1 MEDFSQTFFG
11 IASKWDDAIEG
22 QIVKDNMD
30 ELKSLSVTELTFR
43 KKYDEIQDSKD
54 LIPDSDFVKAKIW
67 RPSDITDEKRT
78 IKEVEELNPYVKIVG
93 GDQSEQDWLQV
104 RVFCHSAEY
113 EQTPGRYIKIL
124 IMHEDS
130 ILGFCAIAS
139 DIPSMKPRDEYIGW
153 TKEIRMARNGA
164 GTLVNSAVGTTIA
177 PTQPL
182 GYNFLGGKLVATMLS
197 TQAIRDVWKQRYG
210 NALVG
215 ITTTSLYEQAKK
227 NSGSQYDGMEWC
239 WKKCGVSAGK
249 VPIKPDEKIY
259 KIWHDHL
266 KETQPEA
273 YAKMMTQKEGVNGPV
288 TSAKMRVLNMIF
300 DTAGIKAS
308 NYNHGF
314 ERGVYYSSFFENTK
328 DFLCGRITDEKQLK
342 LKPRLVGDVKSIIEW
357 WKPKAIDRYKKLK
370 ADGRINSEKLF
381 YNGMYKMEF
390 EQAKKRYFKDV
401 GR

>member
-1 MEDFSQTFFG
+1 MEDLSQTFFG
-11 IASKWDDAIEG
+11 MSSNWDDAKQG
-22 QIVKDNMD
+22 KIVKDNMD
-30 ELKSLSVTELTFR
+30 ELKRLTVTELTFR
-43 KKYDEIQDSKD
+43 KKYDEINSVENAF
-54 LIPDSDFVKAKIW
+54 INNSYAVKAKIW
-67 RPSDITDEKRT
+67 SPKDIDDEKGT
-78 IKEVEELNPYVKIVG
+78 IEEIEQLQPRVRIVSN
-93 GDQSEQDWLQV
+93 DQDEYDWLQI
-104 RVFCHSAEY
+104 RTFCHSAEY

-124 IMHEDS
+124 VLDEDR

-153 TKEIRMARNGA
+153 SKEIRMAREGN
-164 GTLVNSAVGTTIA
+164 GTLNNSAVGTTIA
-177 PTQPL
+177 PTQPF
-182 GYNFLGGKLVATMLS
+182 GYNFLGGKLVATLLS
-197 TQAIRDVWKQRYG
+197 TQSIRDVWKKRYDDVL
-210 NALVG
+210 AG

-227 NSGSQYDGMEWC
+227 NCGSQYDGMEWC

-249 VPIKPDEKIY
+249 VPIKPDEWIY
-259 KIWHDHL
+259 KEWHDHI

-328 DFLCGRITDEKQLK
+328 EFLCGKIKEKDLR
-342 LKPRLVGDVKSIIEW
+342 LKPRLVGDVQSILDW
-357 WKPKAIDRYKKLK
+357 WKPKAIERYKKLK

-381 YNGMYKMEF
+381 YNGMYKVTL